1 MCGAPP
7 ASRTSQYSMWCPHP
21 SVNIWQDVQ
30 NWNVR
35 CPPHHHL
42 ISSVVSLVL
51 NNYQTSYQ
59 LSCQSSSTCI
69 SECGTSSWACYLIKV
84 STRFHL
90 NSSCIKFFFYSAN
103 ISLPFHTPPL
113 KEIYLLTC
121 SNFLASVGS
130 WFQQWYLA
138 VCETWQ
144 CIIFS
149 SVWYLAVYV
158 FVSRQ
163 YLANMW
169 YLAVS
174 DTGWSNWTKISFDL
188 ITPAR
193 RHPLKCD
200 RSPFSLDIWTFW

>member
-1 MCGAPP
+1 MAQKLAVTWFG
-7 ASRTSQYSMWCPHP
+7 Y
-21 SVNIWQDVQ
+21 
-30 NWNVR
+30 
-35 CPPHHHL
+35 
-42 ISSVVSLVL
+42 
-51 NNYQTSYQ
+51 
-59 LSCQSSSTCI
+59 
-69 SECGTSSWACYLIKV
+69 YLIKV

-158 FVSRQ
+158 FVSIQ
-163 YLANMW
+163 YLASMW

-193 RHPLKCD
+193 RHPLKCE
-200 RSPFSLDIWTFW
+200 RSPFSLDIRTFW